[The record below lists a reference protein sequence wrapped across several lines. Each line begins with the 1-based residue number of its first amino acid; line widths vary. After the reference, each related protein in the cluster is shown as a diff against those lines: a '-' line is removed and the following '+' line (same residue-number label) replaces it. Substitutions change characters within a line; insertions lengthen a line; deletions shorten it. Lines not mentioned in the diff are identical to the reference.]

1 MLRRRPIAR
10 RAVRTAAVVGT
21 AAAVGHA
28 AGNRSAQAAQQQAAQ
43 QAPPEVQYVEAAP
56 EPAGISPDAV
66 EQLKQLASLR
76 DQGILSEEE
85 FAAEKAKVL
94 G

>member
-28 AGNRSAQAAQQQAAQ
+28 AGARGQQQAAAA
-43 QAPPEVQYVEAAP
+43 APPPEPQYAEAAP
-56 EPAGISPDAV
+56 EPAGITPDAV
-66 EQLKQLASLR
+66 EQLKQLAGLR

-85 FAAEKAKVL
+85 FAAEKAKIL
-94 G
+94 GS

>member
-1 MLRRRPIAR
+1 MLRRRPVAR

-21 AAAVGHA
+21 AAAVGHH
-28 AGNRSAQAAQQQAAQ
+28 AGARSAQQAAA
-43 QAPPEVQYVEAAP
+43 QAPPEVQYVEAPAA
-56 EPAGISPDAV
+56 EPAGITPDAV
-66 EQLKQLASLR
+66 EQLKQLAGLR

-85 FAAEKAKVL
+85 FAAEKAKIL

>member
-1 MLRRRPIAR
+1 MMRRRPVAR

-21 AAAVGHA
+21 AAAVGHH
-28 AGNRSAQAAQQQAAQ
+28 AGAKSAEQAAA

-56 EPAGISPDAV
+56 EPPGITPDAV
-66 EQLKQLASLR
+66 EQLKQLAGLK

-85 FAAEKAKVL
+85 FAAEKAKIL
-94 G
+94 GS

>member
-28 AGNRSAQAAQQQAAQ
+28 AGGRQQAQAAP
-43 QAPPEVQYVEAAP
+43 QAPL
-56 EPAGISPDAV
+56 EPAPVAEPAAASVGLGPDDI
-66 EQLKQLASLR
+66 EELKQLADLK
-76 DQGILSEEE
+76 DQGILTEEE
-85 FAAEKAKVL
+85 FAAQKAKIL
-94 G
+94 GS

>member
-28 AGNRSAQAAQQQAAQ
+28 AGSRSGQQQAAE
-43 QAPPEVQYVEAAP
+43 APPEVQYAEAAP
-56 EPAGISPDAV
+56 EPAGITPDAV
-66 EQLKQLASLR
+66 EQLKQLAGLK

-85 FAAEKAKVL
+85 FAAEKAKIL